1 MITQMTNESKE
12 DKEKKPLE
20 SLVSDAK
27 NIKLLKQLEKR
38 GILQDEKPRSM
49 INVLSV
55 RRSSLENGDYETRG
69 PMS

>member
-20 SLVSDAK
+20 NLVSDAK

-49 INVLSV
+49 MNVLSA

>member
-20 SLVSDAK
+20 NLVSDAK

-49 INVLSV
+49 MNVLSV